1 MERVFAGA
9 SVLVLLGCIYL
20 LADTHFNFGDEGHYT
35 LEFNGTST
43 KTTDWGGGIEHGVQ
57 TLNDS
62 TLSVYRVVAGDT
74 IYCLYFR
81 FDPHQQNE
89 AFNAAQL
96 ASGLEYLNP
105 GARAEYMANA
115 HLLRPI
121 SRKAALP

>member
-1 MERVFAGA
+1 MEKWFMGA
-9 SVLVLLGCIYL
+9 SVLVMLGWLGIMAEIYS
-20 LADTHFNFGDEGHYT
+20 NEEGPYV
-35 LEFNGTST
+35 LEWNGIST
-43 KTTDWGGGIEHGVQ
+43 KTTDRGSGIEHGVQ
-57 TLNDS
+57 THNDS

-89 AFNAAQL
+89 AFNVAQL
-96 ASGLEYLNP
+96 ASSFEYLNP

-121 SRKAALP
+121 SREEALP